1 MLNVRTEH
9 CTFCLINVKK
19 GSLNS
24 SVSHTNSPVISMGL
38 GEGGEVGERFSL
50 KDSPSKRELS
60 FSGFTQ
66 RAGTL
71 VERLD

>member
-1 MLNVRTEH
+1 
-9 CTFCLINVKK
+9 
-19 GSLNS
+19 
-24 SVSHTNSPVISMGL
+24 MGL

>member
-1 MLNVRTEH
+1 MERWER
-9 CTFCLINVKK
+9 
-19 GSLNS
+19 
-24 SVSHTNSPVISMGL
+24 GL
-38 GEGGEVGERFSL
+38 ESEGQSF
-50 KDSPSKRELS
+50 KCELS